1 MESTASVNSEWL
13 ENKLTVSNKIKPLIN
28 GVEPHFVSV
37 KEEVD
42 FFEEISCAKHLN
54 SRTNSLKC
62 LKKHKIKQNTCTLPP
77 IQNQNQITAANS
89 SFETMSHVD
98 EIVPNDRHENNHV
111 SAERIDSRCQV
122 DIIDMRN
129 DQVLEY
135 KFILVYE
142 DQASKFVILRPLRSK
157 DMKAVVT
164 ELFDILTIIGPPRVL
179 QSGNG
184 REFASEI
191 VHELRSLWIDLLIV
205 HGNVQMSTT
214 STKRDFTKLLKT
226 WLVQNPGK
234 TWYDGLRF
242 VQINENTTSHS
253 ESNKTPYELL
263 FLNNGNG
270 TFNVSIGTNQTMQT
284 IWCEEDWQ
292 RVMDDQKQST
302 ANSDHA
308 KLLGDNS
315 SRRHMNSCLVIEN
328 DGNLLAKDDSNDQTS
343 NTIEKRTRRSFANS
357 DNSSGFKFVNVK
369 NESPLHITQLDDS
382 QSETEMSVTCQTK
395 PKQRDKY
402 QLKCKIC
409 QKRYMKLGH
418 LKNHMRSH
426 TKAND
431 YECTICCKKYRLLT
445 VYEKHMRRFH
455 NSDEISSNVTDAG
468 SKEDLGSGTEENSD
482 PKKILEV
489 EEKSDNTTTHNRSKK
504 ANNVGKGSS
513 RSGKKL
519 SKEIRSTRLNGSPL
533 LECSYCQ
540 QKFDFPS
547 VLKRHV
553 RSHTNERPYVCKVCN
568 KSFKQLGH
576 LSQHSLTHTDYRSFQ
591 CATCNIKFE
600 SLDSLKIHTQSH
612 RGDSLLYRP
621 KEVYRLFECD
631 NCKKVFT
638 TKSVLERHIFTH
650 THERQFG
657 CKVCGK
663 RFKQAGHVKSHMLV
677 HTGERKFECTVCSKR
692 FSLSNSLKKHMYI
705 HNGEKPYQCDVCGA
719 RFLEKRNLNGHL
731 MTHTNERPFSC
742 NICGKRYT
750 LADTLRRHISAA
762 HEDGRTYQCE
772 ICAKMFKQLAHL
784 YVHKKVHTDER
795 PYQCHLCEK
804 NFKHKNVLK
813 SHLAIHAN
821 LRPFEC
827 DVCKATFVRK
837 TNLQTHIA
845 SAHMNE
851 RPYVCTICNKRFK
864 QVSHLNGHVVV
875 HSNSMPYQCD
885 FCDRR
890 CNRLDNLKKHMRLHT
905 KTKE

>member
-1 MESTASVNSEWL
+1 MESTSPVNIEWL
-13 ENKLTVSNKIKPLIN
+13 ENKLTVSNKIKPLTNKI
-28 GVEPHFVSV
+28 EPHFVSV
-37 KEEVD
+37 KEEVNLV
-42 FFEEISCAKHLN
+42 EENSYSKHPGPRANL
-54 SRTNSLKC
+54 LEC
-62 LKKHKIKQNTCTLPP
+62 LKKHKINQNTCTLPP
-77 IQNQNQITAANS
+77 IQNQNQITATNS
-89 SFETMSHVD
+89 SFKTMSQVH
-98 EIVPNDRHENNHV
+98 EIVPNDRQEDN
-111 SAERIDSRCQV
+111 ERIDSRCQV
-122 DIIDMRN
+122 DIIDMRS
-129 DQVLEY
+129 DQVLDY

-157 DMKAVVT
+157 DMNAVVT

-191 VHELRSLWIDLLIV
+191 VHELRSLWTDLLMV

-234 TWYDGLRF
+234 TWHDGLKF
-242 VQINENTTSHS
+242 VQINENTTLHC
-253 ESNKTPYELL
+253 ESDKTPHELL
-263 FLNNGNG
+263 FLNNRNG
-270 TFNVSIGTNQTMQT
+270 AFNVFIGTNHTMQT
-284 IWCEEDWQ
+284 IWCEEDWHK
-292 RVMDDQKQST
+292 VMDDQKRST
-302 ANSDHA
+302 VNNDHA
-308 KLLGDNS
+308 KLLGDHS
-315 SRRHMNSCLVIEN
+315 SRRHTSHCLVVEN
-328 DGNLLAKDDSNDQTS
+328 DENFLAKDDSNDQSS

-369 NESPLHITQLDDS
+369 NGSPLHVTQLDDS
-382 QSETEMSVTCQTK
+382 QSETEASVTCHTK
-395 PKQRDKY
+395 SKQRDKY

-426 TKAND
+426 TKASD

-455 NSDEISSNVTDAG
+455 NSDETSSSVTNAG
-468 SKEDLGSGTEENSD
+468 AKDLGSGTEENFY
-482 PKKILEV
+482 PKKKLQV
-489 EEKSDNTTTHNRSKK
+489 EETRDNTVSHDHSKE
-504 ANNVGKGSS
+504 ANKVGKRSS
-513 RSGKKL
+513 RSVGKKL
-519 SKEIRSTRLNGSPL
+519 SKEVRSTRLNGSPL